1 MKTNKIW
8 NFAVAGLV
16 AVALA
21 ACSSSEVET
30 TPQTPQ
36 VQEFSGDSVV
46 VFSSATNATRTSM
59 GRDANGEGKIP
70 FYWTINGEKIWVKT
84 GESSYAESDDF
95 TITAAD
101 KSAADFIFHEN
112 LPGDDELPVLYTG
125 NYSSS
130 ATSVSI
136 WKDQVQTA
144 WNNSDHIG
152 HSGDCGTATATR
164 TSRHKYTFQLEHKAA
179 YLIFKPYKQAE
190 GITDDWKLKRII
202 ITTTDG
208 SSLCGTYPF
217 SMDGIDING
226 VTSAKDTVYLYCGW
240 DDGNTV
246 SGFSIPTQASD
257 VCFAVIQPGTHTNL
271 KIEYEVMP
279 TGTVNGFPK
288 KIFSVFQTISVA
300 DYNPNSVTI
309 ISCDVSKGIMRF
321 EPDDY
326 DYRQWGATDTYANT
340 YSPTSPYG
348 NFNNN
353 PVPPFFQL
361 DSEGWKDLPN
371 ANEMSWYMLKGD
383 VRIDTV
389 ALWYA
394 DGTGAHV
401 GTLGCWIKKRASIDG
416 FNGNSSP
423 YGVDLCSVDNSD
435 KQYIVGTE
443 QYAYYKY
450 NLKTKQD
457 QYTADIPD
465 DDQLRLTDTLRHA
478 GRPADTTAYF
488 FLPQI
493 STNPSDTE
501 NYTLKGIGTIMST
514 RYWLRSPSKRTN
526 GTFGSTNYRRMTY
539 AFRFLEPFSIA
550 DNPSDERRRF
560 ADLSSWVRRADAGIL
575 APKWFK

>member
-1 MKTNKIW
+1 MKTNRIW

-59 GRDANGEGKIP
+59 GRDINGEGKIP
-70 FYWTINGEKIWVKT
+70 FYWTINGERIWVKT

-95 TITAAD
+95 TITTAD
-101 KSAADFIFHEN
+101 NSAADFIFHEN

-125 NYSSS
+125 IYSSS

-152 HSGDCGTATATR
+152 HYGDCGTATATK
-164 TSRHKYTFQLEHKAA
+164 TARHKYTFQLEHKAA

-190 GITDDWKLKRII
+190 ITDDWRLRRII

-246 SGFSIPTQASD
+246 SGFSIPTQESD

-279 TGTVNGFPK
+279 TGTV
-288 KIFSVFQTISVA
+288 
-300 DYNPNSVTI
+300 
-309 ISCDVSKGIMRF
+309 
-321 EPDDY
+321 
-326 DYRQWGATDTYANT
+326 
-340 YSPTSPYG
+340 
-348 NFNNN
+348 
-353 PVPPFFQL
+353 
-361 DSEGWKDLPN
+361 
-371 ANEMSWYMLKGD
+371 
-383 VRIDTV
+383 
-389 ALWYA
+389 
-394 DGTGAHV
+394 
-401 GTLGCWIKKRASIDG
+401 
-416 FNGNSSP
+416 
-423 YGVDLCSVDNSD
+423 
-435 KQYIVGTE
+435 
-443 QYAYYKY
+443 
-450 NLKTKQD
+450 
-457 QYTADIPD
+457 
-465 DDQLRLTDTLRHA
+465 
-478 GRPADTTAYF
+478 
-488 FLPQI
+488 
-493 STNPSDTE
+493 
-501 NYTLKGIGTIMST
+501 
-514 RYWLRSPSKRTN
+514 
-526 GTFGSTNYRRMTY
+526 
-539 AFRFLEPFSIA
+539 
-550 DNPSDERRRF
+550 
-560 ADLSSWVRRADAGIL
+560 LSLIHI
-575 APKWFK
+575 

>member
-1 MKTNKIW
+1 M
-8 NFAVAGLV
+8 ASLV

-59 GRDANGEGKIP
+59 GRDINGEGKIP
-70 FYWTINGEKIWVKT
+70 FYWTINGERIWVKT

-101 KSAADFIFHEN
+101 NSAADFIFHEN

-125 NYSSS
+125 FYSSS

-152 HSGDCGTATATR
+152 HYGDCGTATATR

-190 GITDDWKLKRII
+190 ITDDWRLRRII

-240 DDGNTV
+240 NDGNTV
-246 SGFSIPTQASD
+246 SGFSIPTQESD

-271 KIEYEVMP
+271 KIKYEVMP
-279 TGTVNGFPK
+279 TGTVNGIPNK
-288 KIFSVFQTISVA
+288 TFSVFQTISVA

-321 EPDDY
+321 EPEDF
-326 DYRQWGATDTYANT
+326 DYREWGAMDTYVNT
-340 YSPTSPYG
+340 HDFTGYQNNG
-348 NFNNN
+348 NYDKTT
-353 PVPPFFQL
+353 VPPSQL
-361 DSEGWKDLPN
+361 TSEGWKDLPN

-383 VRIDTV
+383 MRIDTV

-401 GTLGCWIKKRASIDG
+401 GTYGFWIKKRDNIDG
-416 FNGNSSP
+416 FNGDSSP
-423 YGVDLCSVDNSD
+423 YGVDLCSVENSD

-443 QYAYYKY
+443 QVAYYTGSDY
-450 NLKTKQD
+450 NMWAQG
-457 QYTADIPD
+457 QYIAPIPD
-465 DDQLRLTDTLRHA
+465 DDHLRLVDTLRHA
-478 GRPADTTAYF
+478 GRPTDTTAYF

-493 STNPSDTE
+493 SMKSTNTE
-501 NYTLKGIGTIMST
+501 NYTLKGIGDDAVGA
-514 RYWLRSPSKRTN
+514 RYWLRSPSKRAN
-526 GTFGSTNYRRMTY
+526 GTFGSTNYRRMAY
-539 AFRFLEPFSIA
+539 AFRIPEPFSIA

-560 ADLSSWVRRADAGIL
+560 AYLSSWERRIDAGIL